1 MDQTKRAKFELRAD
15 GIASLKVKLN
25 EGCRNGRS
33 CLAEGGT
40 RIATAHAILPIQTS
54 LPSNASSMFADRE
67 LTSTSS
73 FRFSSSMKG
82 YSQKNYHIGDG
93 TLYSVMIPHQTKQV
107 ARTYRGS
114 TPGRGRGR

>member
-1 MDQTKRAKFELRAD
+1 
-15 GIASLKVKLN
+15 
-25 EGCRNGRS
+25 
-33 CLAEGGT
+33 
-40 RIATAHAILPIQTS
+40 
-54 LPSNASSMFADRE
+54 
-67 LTSTSS
+67 
-73 FRFSSSMKG
+73 MKG